1 MDQVRAGAERKI
13 KGEKALKKRMPK
25 FCSFGCEA
33 AENERA
39 QHAACLAVN
48 GVFCGILLKVIE
60 KGTPCPVEDKPA
72 PPKKVKKSSSNRRKL

>member
-1 MDQVRAGAERKI
+1 MFPLLLPDASWIRFGPGRELGIKGDQV
-13 KGEKALKKRMPK
+13 LKKRMPK
-25 FCSFGCEA
+25 FCSFGCAA

-48 GVFCGILLKVIE
+48 GVFCGILLKVVE

-72 PPKKVKKSSSNRRKL
+72 PQKS